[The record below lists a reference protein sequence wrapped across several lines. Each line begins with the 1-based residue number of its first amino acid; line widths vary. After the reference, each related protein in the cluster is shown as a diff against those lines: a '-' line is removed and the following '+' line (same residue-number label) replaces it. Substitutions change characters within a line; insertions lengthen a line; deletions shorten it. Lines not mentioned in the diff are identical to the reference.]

1 MELKNV
7 KDDFIAYLGASGFKK
22 SRIFMNL
29 EGWKMLWNYL
39 GYPNTLTLWIKLNI
53 IVNINIQEKG
63 VIVKTVTM
71 RVDDSIYNMIKLAAE
86 GQKRNLSN
94 FIEFATM
101 QYLTSSQF
109 MDNNE
114 MQEIL
119 EDKEL
124 VQNLMNGLDDLKNGD
139 YTIV

>member
-1 MELKNV
+1 
-7 KDDFIAYLGASGFKK
+7 
-22 SRIFMNL
+22 
-29 EGWKMLWNYL
+29 
-39 GYPNTLTLWIKLNI
+39 
-53 IVNINIQEKG
+53 
-63 VIVKTVTM
+63 VKTVTM
-71 RVDDSIYNMIKLAAE
+71 RVDDSTYNMIKLAAE

-109 MDNNE
+109 VDNNE

-119 EDKEL
+119 EDEEL
-124 VQNLMNGLDDLKNGD
+124 VQNLMNGLDDFKNGD

>member
-1 MELKNV
+1 M
-7 KDDFIAYLGASGFKK
+7 
-22 SRIFMNL
+22 
-29 EGWKMLWNYL
+29 
-39 GYPNTLTLWIKLNI
+39 
-53 IVNINIQEKG
+53 
-63 VIVKTVTM
+63 KTVTM

-86 GQKRNLSN
+86 GQRRNLSN

-109 MDNNE
+109 VEQDE
-114 MQEIL
+114 MNEIL

-124 VQNLMNGLDDLKNGD
+124 VENLMNGLEDFKKGD